1 MGIKQHLISL
11 TDIVSVY
18 FQIVIIMMPNMD
30 PRTMKNLMARM
41 GIKSSEVSAK
51 RVIIE
56 SDGKNIIIDNP
67 QVTRIEAQGAISF
80 QVVGEVSESTAVEP
94 PSITEEDIDM
104 VAEKTGVSDRDL
116 IRNKLMEENGD
127 IAKAI
132 LDLSGE
138 DSN

>member
-1 MGIKQHLISL
+1 
-11 TDIVSVY
+11 
-18 FQIVIIMMPNMD
+18 MMPNMD

-116 IRNKLMEENGD
+116 IRNKLVEENGD
-127 IAKAI
+127 IAKVI